1 MSLEFA
7 NGVIIDGETNTVTF
21 PVGPSLILKLT
32 FEEWIEFVL
41 LINDAN
47 LVFETN
53 TAVNTYTC
61 GSCGSVNSSMEFEEP
76 SDEEF
81 N

>member
-7 NGVIIDGETNTVTF
+7 NGVIIDGETNVVTF
-21 PVGPSLILKLT
+21 PVGPSLVLKLT
-32 FEEWIEFVL
+32 FEEWVEFVL
-41 LINDAN
+41 LVNDAN

-61 GSCGSVNSSMEFEEP
+61 NSCGVESSSMEFEEP
-76 SDEEF
+76 GEDEF